1 MATLSPTNIFIKTL
15 VAQFRLPICVAS
27 VLMQRIS
34 ERLKSWNAGW
44 RWLKQRFPWV
54 FIEIPKSCA
63 NYRFVGWKLIFCTPT
78 PRSSLSDHEFCSRK
92 KRKNMGILREGCP
105 WHRIRPK
112 KKSLVPGHQH
122 LAPQVGQKKKKT
134 PKSRSKNIQKITSPK
149 SSMFFLSV
157 LGLPQVLSHQNLV

>member
-44 RWLKQRFPWV
+44 RCLKQRFPWV

-92 KRKNMGILREGCP
+92 KGKNMGILREGCP

-122 LAPQVGQKKKKT
+122 LAPQVGQKKKILSLEAKT
-134 PKSRSKNIQKITSPK
+134 FKKSLVPSHPCFFCQFWAFPKSWVIRT
-149 SSMFFLSV
+149 
-157 LGLPQVLSHQNLV
+157 

>member
-15 VAQFRLPICVAS
+15 VAQFRLPTCVAS
-27 VLMQRIS
+27 VLMQGIS
-34 ERLKSWNAGW
+34 EQLKSWNAGW

-54 FIEIPKSCA
+54 FNKIPKSCA

-112 KKSLVPGHQH
+112 KKEPSPRSSAFSATSRPKKKKKILSLEAKTFKKSLVPSHPCFFCQFW
-122 LAPQVGQKKKKT
+122 AF
-134 PKSRSKNIQKITSPK
+134 PKSWVIRT
-149 SSMFFLSV
+149 
-157 LGLPQVLSHQNLV
+157 